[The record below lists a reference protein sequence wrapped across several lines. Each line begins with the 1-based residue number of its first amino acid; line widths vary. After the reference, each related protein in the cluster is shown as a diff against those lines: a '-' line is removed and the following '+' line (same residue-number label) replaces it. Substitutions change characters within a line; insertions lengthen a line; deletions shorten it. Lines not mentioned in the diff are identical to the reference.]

1 MKIQNKLFLF
11 LFGFSLTLVTVL
23 VLLMQWSIG
32 KGMVE
37 YVVSKEIETFKPIMS
52 KLSQV
57 YKVESNWR
65 SMTGDHAKFRRLI
78 SQQLD
83 GSDFDDAQRK
93 RDPEHRRLRK
103 QDGMSPPLKHNRP
116 PSRNDFNGRNP
127 PKRESHYALLDIDEK
142 LIVGN
147 YHQSLEYVKT
157 PVKLNNSIIG
167 FFAISKRNQ
176 LTQGYEVDFIE
187 QQRHYLW
194 LIALFVMG
202 LVALVTFP
210 LARHVVEPIKLI
222 TRGMHKL
229 TQGDYQQTIDLKRQD
244 ELGQLS
250 RDYNELALTLTENE
264 SARKRWLANIS
275 HELRTPVA
283 ILRGELEAM
292 LDKVRPLTLSN
303 ITSANDEVKHLQ
315 RLIDDLNLLT
325 SADIGGMRYRKQHED
340 LVLLMQGETE
350 KYRGYLADADIS
362 LTLEFSVQEV
372 NIYADINRL
381 VQLFENI
388 INNCIKYSSATQLN
402 ISVKL
407 DELTARQVI
416 IVFDDDGVG
425 VDDKHLSHLF
435 EHLYRVEDSRNR
447 KTGGSGLG
455 LSICRHIVVAHQGE
469 ISAGHSML
477 GGLAIMIKLPLA

>member
-1 MKIQNKLFLF
+1 L
-11 LFGFSLTLVTVL
+11 
-23 VLLMQWSIG
+23 
-32 KGMVE
+32 
-37 YVVSKEIETFKPIMS
+37 
-52 KLSQV
+52 
-57 YKVESNWR
+57 
-65 SMTGDHAKFRRLI
+65 A
-78 SQQLD
+78 
-83 GSDFDDAQRK
+83 
-93 RDPEHRRLRK
+93 
-103 QDGMSPPLKHNRP
+103 
-116 PSRNDFNGRNP
+116 
-127 PKRESHYALLDIDEK
+127 
-142 LIVGN
+142 
-147 YHQSLEYVKT
+147 YVKM
-157 PVKLNNSIIG
+157 PIKVNNRIVG

-187 QQRHYLW
+187 QQQHYLW

-210 LARHVVEPIKLI
+210 LARHIVEPIKLI

-229 TQGDYQQTIDLKRQD
+229 TQGDYQQSIVLKRQD
-244 ELGQLS
+244 ELSELS
-250 RDYNELALTLTENE
+250 RDYNELALTLAEND

-292 LDKVRPLTLSN
+292 LDKVRPLSHTN

-325 SADIGGMRYRKQHED
+325 SADIGGMNYRKQHED
-340 LVLLMQGETE
+340 LVLLMQSEAE

-362 LTLEFSVQEV
+362 LTLDFSSPEAT
-372 NIYADINRL
+372 IYADKNRL

-402 ISVKL
+402 LSVTVDKL
-407 DELTARQVI
+407 TDKQVV
-416 IVFDDDGVG
+416 IVFEDNGVG
-425 VDDKHLSHLF
+425 VDELHFPHLF

-455 LSICRHIVVAHQGE
+455 LSICRHIVMAHQGE
-469 ISAGHSML
+469 ITAEQSTL
-477 GGLAIMIKLPLA
+477 GGLAIVIKLPIA